1 MYVIVV
7 GGGQVGVHLTKR
19 LQQAGREVL
28 LLEKDSRA
36 VPSIRVQVG
45 DVVMV
50 GDGCEAS
57 VQKAAG
63 FQRADVVVAVT
74 GDDED
79 NLVICQMAL
88 NKWGVNRTVAR
99 VNDPSHMWLFRDLG
113 ISSSVSAT
121 DVLYNLIEQEISV
134 GTVLPLAAL
143 RMGNI
148 EVVEATLT
156 ARSPSVGKLV
166 RELEL
171 PPKCNI
177 VWLLRG
183 DEGMVVDGDTRLQ
196 DGDLVVALVPTES
209 EAALRG
215 VL

>member
-1 MYVIVV
+1 MYVVVV

-19 LQQAGREVL
+19 LLQAGREVL
-28 LLEKDSRA
+28 LLEKDGGIIS
-36 VPSIRVQVG
+36 SLKVQIG
-45 DVVMV
+45 ESVMV
-50 GDGCEAS
+50 GDGCEAQT
-57 VQKAAG
+57 QKRAG

-79 NLVICQMAL
+79 NLVICQMAK
-88 NKWGVNRTVAR
+88 NTWGVSRTIAR
-99 VNDPSHMWLFRDLG
+99 VNDPTHMWLFRELG
-113 ISSSVSAT
+113 VSSSVSAT

-134 GTVLPLAAL
+134 GTVIPLAAL
-143 RMGNI
+143 RLGNI

-166 RELEL
+166 REIEI
-171 PPKCNI
+171 PPKSNI

-183 DEGMVVDGDTRLQ
+183 DEGIVVDGDTRLQ
-196 DGDLVVALVPTES
+196 EGDLVVALVPTES
-209 EAALRG
+209 ESALRN

>member
-7 GGGQVGVHLTKR
+7 GGGQVGLHLTKR
-19 LQQAGREVL
+19 LLQGGREAL
-28 LLEKDSRA
+28 LIEKD
-36 VPSIRVQVG
+36 PSAASALRLQLG
-45 DVVMV
+45 DVIMT
-50 GDGCEAS
+50 GDGCEAQ
-57 VQKAAG
+57 VQGSAG
-63 FQRADVVVAVT
+63 FQRAEVVVAVT

-79 NLVICQMAL
+79 NLVICQMASET
-88 NKWGVNRTVAR
+88 WGVGRTVAR
-99 VNDPSHMWLFRDLG
+99 VNDPSHLWLFRELG
-113 ISSSVSAT
+113 VSSCVSAT

-134 GTVLPLAAL
+134 GTVIPLAAL

-156 ARSPSVGKLV
+156 SRSPSVGQLV
-166 RELEL
+166 RELDI
-171 PPKCNI
+171 PPKSNI

-196 DGDLVVALVPTES
+196 EGDLVVALVPTDRE
-209 EAALRG
+209 EALRN

>member
-19 LQQAGREVL
+19 LLQAGREVL
-28 LLEKDSRA
+28 LLEKDGGILS
-36 VPSIRVQVG
+36 SLKVQIG
-45 DVVMV
+45 ESVMV
-50 GDGCEAS
+50 GDGCEAQT
-57 VQKAAG
+57 QKRAG

-79 NLVICQMAL
+79 NLVICQMAK
-88 NKWGVNRTVAR
+88 NTWGVSRTIAR
-99 VNDPSHMWLFRDLG
+99 VNDPTHMWLFRELG
-113 ISSSVSAT
+113 VSSSVSAT

-134 GTVLPLAAL
+134 GTVIPLAAL

-166 RELEL
+166 REIEI
-171 PPKCNI
+171 PPKSNI

-196 DGDLVVALVPTES
+196 EGDLVVALVPTASES
-209 EAALRG
+209 ALRN

>member
-19 LQQAGREVL
+19 LLQAGREVL
-28 LLEKDSRA
+28 LLEKDGGIIS
-36 VPSIRVQVG
+36 SLKVQIG
-45 DVVMV
+45 ESVMV
-50 GDGCEAS
+50 GDGCEAQT
-57 VQKAAG
+57 QKRAG

-79 NLVICQMAL
+79 NLVICQMAK
-88 NKWGVNRTVAR
+88 NTWGVSRTIAR
-99 VNDPSHMWLFRDLG
+99 VNDPTHMWLFRELG
-113 ISSSVSAT
+113 VSSSVSAT

-134 GTVLPLAAL
+134 GTVIPLAAL

-166 RELEL
+166 REIEI
-171 PPKCNI
+171 PPKSNI

-183 DEGMVVDGDTRLQ
+183 DEGIVVDGDTRLQ
-196 DGDLVVALVPTES
+196 EGDLVVALVPTASES
-209 EAALRG
+209 ALRN